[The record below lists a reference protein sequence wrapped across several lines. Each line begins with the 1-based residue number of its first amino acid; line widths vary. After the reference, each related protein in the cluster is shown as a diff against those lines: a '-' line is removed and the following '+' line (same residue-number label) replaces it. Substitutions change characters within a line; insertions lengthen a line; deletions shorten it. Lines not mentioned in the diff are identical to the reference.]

1 MTYLFKD
8 FLGLD
13 FKHRAKSLETRL
25 ELGQRGQYTGT
36 IVRGRD
42 ISGNIITEQLLS
54 SSEIFTSVVA

>member
-25 ELGQRGQYTGT
+25 ELGREGSTREQLS
-36 IVRGRD
+36 GRD